1 MNGMNFKIFREILT
15 EDFKDSV
22 FLCTFAAV
30 IKLKID

>member
-1 MNGMNFKIFREILT
+1 MNGRNFKIFREIFT
-15 EDFKDSV
+15 ENFEDSV